1 MKNLTVSFNF
11 GNRPTTSITS
21 NMTVNDCWL
30 VQNQRLKIFLDLQE
44 NEYNFYE
51 LEIIYDIENN
61 YISMWAKCPSH
72 MNMGYRLENFE
83 YNYSEDEMIEFI
95 NHHIEDRNKA
105 FLKGIGTYYKVTPP
119 INCIKQHKW

>member
-11 GNRPTTSITS
+11 GNRPTSITS
-21 NMTVNDCWL
+21 NMAVNDCWL

-44 NEYNFYE
+44 NEYGFFE
-51 LEIIYDIENN
+51 LELIYDIETK
-61 YISMWAKCPSH
+61 YLSAWARCPSH

-83 YNYSEDEMIEFI
+83 YNYSEEEMIEFI
-95 NHHIEDRNKA
+95 NHHIKERNEA

-119 INCIKQHKW
+119 IHCIKQRVW